1 MVYGLLEDFHGE
13 KPSRIFRLGT
23 KKEKKFQKKDTLRQ
37 EVLNSHFLDNLH
49 IYVVRERKLRREER
63 QKRRESKDSSK
74 QHMVTENI
82 ETVDAENEQ
91 QDGEKIASNTGDAP
105 NITHLVDTSS
115 SDIAGTTDSNNNNDK
130 KTEELPE
137 EKI

>member
-1 MVYGLLEDFHGE
+1 
-13 KPSRIFRLGT
+13 
-23 KKEKKFQKKDTLRQ
+23 
-37 EVLNSHFLDNLH
+37 
-49 IYVVRERKLRREER
+49 
-63 QKRRESKDSSK
+63 
-74 QHMVTENI
+74 MVTENI